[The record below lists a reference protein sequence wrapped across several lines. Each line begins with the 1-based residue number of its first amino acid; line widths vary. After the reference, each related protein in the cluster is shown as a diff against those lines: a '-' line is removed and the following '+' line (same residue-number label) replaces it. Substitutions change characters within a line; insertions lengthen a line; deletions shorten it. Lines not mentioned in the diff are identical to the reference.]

1 MKDLKGNIQKNNMKK
16 LVISVTL
23 GMFCYCTNNAAEIPQ
38 PVEVKDINHVLNFM
52 IQGQMMILEAKLKIM
67 LAQRKKIYSTIKDQE
82 KGKVKKNKLLNFIK
96 NQISTKDK
104 TDEEL
109 KDDIK
114 KIEQYF
120 HLEEIKEDND
130 ECNEGTLTEIF
141 WEKREEGDV
150 GEEKIEDVVDEI
162 KSYFITIILI
172 EKTIS
177 KVFKE
182 YYDAKKA
189 KKEKVEN
196 VENKVIEEIMQECCG
211 KETDGDMPT
220 KFFANLGNLCPK
232 KMFKNLKKTI
242 LATIKKRITLNEP
255 IKEEDIKSFLKQKI
269 GEDKKEVE
277 QKILEIDVNPKGG
290 CYTCCDCWG
299 KKKNKEVEE
308 QESIHDEI

>member
-1 MKDLKGNIQKNNMKK
+1 MKDLKAYIQKNNMKK
-16 LVISVTL
+16 LVISAVL
-23 GMFCYCTNNAAEIPQ
+23 SMFCYCTNNAAEIPQ
-38 PVEVKDINHVLNFM
+38 PVKVKDINFVLNFM
-52 IQGQMMILEAKLKIM
+52 IKGQIMILNAKFKIM

-120 HLEEIKEDND
+120 HLEEIKEDNG
-130 ECNEGTLTEIF
+130 ECNEGNLTEIF
-141 WEKREEGDV
+141 WEKGEEGDL

-196 VENKVIEEIMQECCG
+196 VEDVEDVVIKEIMQECCG
-211 KETDGDMPT
+211 KETDGDIPT

-232 KMFKNLKKTI
+232 KLLEEHKKTI
-242 LATIKKRITLNEP
+242 IATIKKRITLTEQ
-255 IKEEDIKSFLKQKI
+255 IKEADIKSFLKQKI

-277 QKILEIDVNPKGG
+277 QKIGEEG
-290 CYTCCDCWG
+290 CCPCCDCWE
-299 KKKNKEVEE
+299 KKKNPEVVV
-308 QESIHDEI
+308 INV

>member
-1 MKDLKGNIQKNNMKK
+1 MKDLKENIKKNNMKK
-16 LVISVTL
+16 LMLSVVL

-38 PVEVKDINHVLNFM
+38 PVKVKDINFVLNFM
-52 IQGQMMILEAKLKIM
+52 IQGQKMILSAKLKM
-67 LAQRKKIYSTIKDQE
+67 LAQSKKIYSTIKDQE
-82 KGKVKKNKLLNFIK
+82 EGKVKKNKLLNFIQ

-130 ECNEGTLTEIF
+130 ECNEGNLTEIF
-141 WEKREEGDV
+141 WEKGEEGDV
-150 GEEKIEDVVDEI
+150 GEEKIENVVDEI
-162 KSYFITIILI
+162 KIYFMTIILI

-177 KVFKE
+177 KVFKD

-196 VENKVIEEIMQECCG
+196 VEDVVIKEIMQECCG

-232 KMFKNLKKTI
+232 ELLEDLKKTI
-242 LATIKKRITLNEP
+242 LATIKKRITLTEQ
-255 IKEEDIKSFLKQKI
+255 IKESDIKSFLKQKI
-269 GEDKKEVE
+269 GIEEKKEVE
-277 QKILEIDVNPKGG
+277 CCP
-290 CYTCCDCWG
+290 CYDCF
-299 KKKNKEVEE
+299 
-308 QESIHDEI
+308 

>member
-1 MKDLKGNIQKNNMKK
+1 MKK
-16 LVISVTL
+16 LMLSVVL

-38 PVEVKDINHVLNFM
+38 PVKVKDINFVLNFM
-52 IQGQMMILEAKLKIM
+52 IQGQKMILSAKLKM
-67 LAQRKKIYSTIKDQE
+67 LAQSKKIYSTIKDQE
-82 KGKVKKNKLLNFIK
+82 EGKVKKNKLLNFIQ

-130 ECNEGTLTEIF
+130 ECNEGNLTEIF
-141 WEKREEGDV
+141 WEKGEEGDV
-150 GEEKIEDVVDEI
+150 GEEKIENVVDEI
-162 KSYFITIILI
+162 KIYFMTIILI

-196 VENKVIEEIMQECCG
+196 VEDVVIKEIMQECCG

-232 KMFKNLKKTI
+232 ELLEDLKKTI
-242 LATIKKRITLNEP
+242 LATIKKRITLTEQ
-255 IKEEDIKSFLKQKI
+255 IKESDIKSFLKQKI
-269 GEDKKEVE
+269 GIEEKKEVE
-277 QKILEIDVNPKGG
+277 CCP
-290 CYTCCDCWG
+290 CYDCF
-299 KKKNKEVEE
+299 
-308 QESIHDEI
+308 

>member
-38 PVEVKDINHVLNFM
+38 PVKVKDINFVLNFM
-52 IQGQMMILEAKLKIM
+52 IQGQKMILSAKLKM
-67 LAQRKKIYSTIKDQE
+67 LAQSKKIYSTIKDQE
-82 KGKVKKNKLLNFIK
+82 EGKVKKNKLLNFIQ

-130 ECNEGTLTEIF
+130 ECNEGNLTEIF
-141 WEKREEGDV
+141 WEKGEEGDV
-150 GEEKIEDVVDEI
+150 GEEKIENVVDEI
-162 KSYFITIILI
+162 KIYFMTIILI

-196 VENKVIEEIMQECCG
+196 VEDVVIKEIMQECCG

-232 KMFKNLKKTI
+232 ELLEDLKKTI
-242 LATIKKRITLNEP
+242 LATIKKRITLTEQ
-255 IKEEDIKSFLKQKI
+255 IKESDIKSFLKQKI
-269 GEDKKEVE
+269 GIEEKKEVE
-277 QKILEIDVNPKGG
+277 CCP
-290 CYTCCDCWG
+290 CYDCF
-299 KKKNKEVEE
+299 
-308 QESIHDEI
+308 